1 MNKSF
6 LGARGEETAVR
17 FLQSRGYRM
26 ILRNYRSRLGEI
38 DIIARDGDTLCFIEV
53 RSKNAPGFEP
63 AESID
68 ARKRRRIGRAA
79 AQYLEENGLSEHPA
93 RFDVVC
99 IRGGEGELIKNAF
112 DLEED

>member
-1 MNKSF
+1 MNKSL
-6 LGARGEETAVR
+6 LGAQSEEIAAR
-17 FLQSRGYRM
+17 FLRSRGYRLV
-26 ILRNYRSRLGEI
+26 LRNYRARFGEI
-38 DIIARDGDTLCFIEV
+38 DIIARDGDTLCFVEV
-53 RSKNAPGFEP
+53 RSKNAPGFDP

-79 AQYLEENGLSEHPA
+79 VQYLKENGLLEHPA

-99 IRGGEGELIKNAF
+99 IRGGAGELIKNAF